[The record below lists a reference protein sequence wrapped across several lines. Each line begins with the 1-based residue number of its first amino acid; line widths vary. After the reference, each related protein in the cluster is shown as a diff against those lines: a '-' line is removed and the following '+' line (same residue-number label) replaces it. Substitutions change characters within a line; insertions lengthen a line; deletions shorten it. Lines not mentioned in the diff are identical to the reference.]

1 MLPVLRVYCVPPR
14 SGATEMLELE
24 LTVVDSEHAGH
35 KIADLITV
43 TYDEDQGPLDKTKG
57 ENFRTAVRI
66 GLAKLRAIVESARGI
81 RPDDNSDDAKARRRV
96 ESYRE
101 FDGITFVAQ
110 LKIQPAQN
118 GYRAR
123 NVIDYAVIPAI
134 RIGRR
139 RRSRRPPP
147 WRFRAHTKW
156 TTKFRFD
163 VTCHDRCARA
173 DQLQA

>member
-1 MLPVLRVYCVPPR
+1 MTP
-14 SGATEMLELE
+14 
-24 LTVVDSEHAGH
+24 AGH

-101 FDGITFVAQ
+101 FDGITSS
-110 LKIQPAQN
+110 
-118 GYRAR
+118 R
-123 NVIDYAVIPAI
+123 N
-134 RIGRR
+134 
-139 RRSRRPPP
+139 
-147 WRFRAHTKW
+147 
-156 TTKFRFD
+156 
-163 VTCHDRCARA
+163 
-173 DQLQA
+173 